1 MCSLLGVYTIP
12 PNGNNGRVSVRGPSS
27 SSSSDVFMAESKTD
41 GEGEELETDGSHDTE
56 SIPRDSGLLSS
67 SSVMCSAKDC
77 ILLLFSRD
85 DDEDRVTVDDVDG
98 CPTNADTI
106 ADDVKQLRM
115 NDIIIAKGVAVF
127 MI

>member
-12 PNGNNGRVSVRGPSS
+12 PNGNNGRVSVSGPSSS

-41 GEGEELETDGSHDTE
+41 REGEELETDGNHDTE

-67 SSVMCSAKDC
+67 SSVMCSAKKC
-77 ILLLFSRD
+77 MLLLFRD
-85 DDEDRVTVDDVDG
+85 DDDRGDTVDVDG

-106 ADDVKQLRM
+106 ADDVKHRM
-115 NDIIIAKGVAVF
+115 TIIAVLLF

>member
-12 PNGNNGRVSVRGPSS
+12 PNGNNGRVSVSGPSS

-41 GEGEELETDGSHDTE
+41 REGEELETDGSHDTE

-67 SSVMCSAKDC
+67 SSVMCSAKTC
-77 ILLLFSRD
+77 MLLLFR
-85 DDEDRVTVDDVDG
+85 DDEDRGIVDDG

-106 ADDVKQLRM
+106 ADDVKHRM
-115 NDIIIAKGVAVF
+115 NAIIAEDSAVLLF

>member
-12 PNGNNGRVSVRGPSS
+12 PNGNNGRVSVSGPSSS

-41 GEGEELETDGSHDTE
+41 REGEELETDGSHDTE

-67 SSVMCSAKDC
+67 SSVMCSAKNC
-77 ILLLFSRD
+77 ILLLFRD
-85 DDEDRVTVDDVDG
+85 DDEERGIVDVDG

-106 ADDVKQLRM
+106 ADDVKHS
-115 NDIIIAKGVAVF
+115 ITAIIAVLLF

>member
-1 MCSLLGVYTIP
+1 
-12 PNGNNGRVSVRGPSS
+12 
-27 SSSSDVFMAESKTD
+27 MAESKTD
-41 GEGEELETDGSHDTE
+41 REGEELETDGSHDTE

-77 ILLLFSRD
+77 ILLFFRD
-85 DDEDRVTVDDVDG
+85 DDEEDGDTVDVDG

-106 ADDVKQLRM
+106 ADDVKHRM
-115 NDIIIAKGVAVF
+115 NDIIIAEDAVVLLF

>member
-1 MCSLLGVYTIP
+1 
-12 PNGNNGRVSVRGPSS
+12 
-27 SSSSDVFMAESKTD
+27 MAESKTD
-41 GEGEELETDGSHDTE
+41 REGEELETDGSHDTE

-77 ILLLFSRD
+77 ILLLLFRD
-85 DDEDRVTVDDVDG
+85 DDEDRDTVDVDG

-106 ADDVKQLRM
+106 ADDVKHRM
-115 NDIIIAKGVAVF
+115 NDIIIAEDVAVF